1 MPWAYIRSLLGPGL
15 HWNKTQE
22 EFLAAIERADREGRR
37 DAADHIRIILRL
49 RNRVLMDAGQKETP
63 PKRGC

>member
-15 HWNKTQE
+15 HWDRTQSQL
-22 EFLAAIERADREGRR
+22 LAAIAQADKDGQP

-49 RNRVLMDAGQKETP
+49 RNRVLMDVEQKETP
-63 PKRGC
+63 PERG

>member
-15 HWNKTQE
+15 HWDRTQPE
-22 EFLAAIERADREGRR
+22 LLKAISQADREGQH

-49 RNRVLMDAGQKETP
+49 RNRVLMDVELKEIP
-63 PKRGC
+63 PERD

>member
-15 HWNKTQE
+15 HWDRTQPE
-22 EFLAAIERADREGRR
+22 LLAAISQADKDGQF

-49 RNRVLMDAGQKETP
+49 RNRVLMDVEQKETP
-63 PKRGC
+63 PERG

>member
-15 HWNKTQE
+15 HWDRTQQQ
-22 EFLAAIERADREGRR
+22 LLDAIARADREGQH

-49 RNRVLMDAGQKETP
+49 RNRVLMDVEQKETP
-63 PKRGC
+63 PERG

>member
-15 HWNKTQE
+15 HWDKTQQQL
-22 EFLAAIERADREGRR
+22 LAAIAQADREGQP

-49 RNRVLMDAGQKETP
+49 RNRVLMDVEQKEAP
-63 PKRGC
+63 PERG